1 MRVTKP
7 TAGDARRATKRAKSY
22 RLEQRKIDRAK
33 RILGVSTE
41 TEAIEQALDLVAF
54 GHALAS
60 GTRALV
66 GLDVSPFDRDE
77 TLLPAARYRE

>member
-1 MRVTKP
+1 MTKS
-7 TAGDARRATKRAKSY
+7 TTGEVGRASKRAKSY

-33 RILGVSTE
+33 RILGVATE

-54 GHALAS
+54 GQALAS

-66 GLDVSPFDRDE
+66 GLDVSPFDRDAM
-77 TLLPAARYRE
+77 LLPAERYRE

>member
-1 MRVTKP
+1 MAKP
-7 TAGDARRATKRAKSY
+7 TTGEARRARKRAKSY

-33 RILGVSTE
+33 RILGAATE
-41 TEAIEQALDLVAF
+41 TEAIEQVLDLVAF

-60 GTRALV
+60 GTRATV

-77 TLLPAARYRE
+77 KLLPAERYRE